1 MNQYYDYCDAYDK
14 YGTYENGRVLDCN
27 NQIKTFSCGVCK
39 QSKLVVKKS
48 VNDPVFKCD
57 ECCVE
62 AYSNDYSNDNNHKE
76 EQQNQGNQEP
86 QLPIWK
92 WFSFF

>member
-57 ECCVE
+57 ECVE

>member
-14 YGTYENGRVLDCN
+14 SGTYENGRVLDCN

-57 ECCVE
+57 ECIE
-62 AYSNDYSNDNNHKE
+62 AHSNDNQSQE
-76 EQQNQGNQEP
+76 NQGNQEP
-86 QLPIWK
+86 PIWK

>member
-1 MNQYYDYCDAYDK
+1 
-14 YGTYENGRVLDCN
+14 
-27 NQIKTFSCGVCK
+27 
-39 QSKLVVKKS
+39 

-57 ECCVE
+57 ECVE